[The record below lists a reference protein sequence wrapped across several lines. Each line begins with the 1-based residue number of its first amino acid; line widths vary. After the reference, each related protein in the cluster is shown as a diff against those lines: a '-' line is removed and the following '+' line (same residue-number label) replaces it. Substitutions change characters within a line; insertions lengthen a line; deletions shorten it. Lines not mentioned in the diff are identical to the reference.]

1 MSSYKCTSIFLSLF
15 TLIIAIRGFLLV
27 GYFSN
32 WYVAGGLY
40 LWTWANNLQIR
51 NYDKAS
57 IKRIVN

>member
-1 MSSYKCTSIFLSLF
+1 MSSYKCTGIFLSLF
-15 TLIIAIRGFLLV
+15 TLIIAISGFLLV